1 VVAGRDEKD
10 EKAAEIA
17 QRSRRGRKGGR
28 IISLMSQGEM
38 EARHREHDARGR
50 GGGKWERHTLVLLTR
65 ATIMGRSAVGSRR
78 CISCRCCGGKLL
90 SLYMSVL
97 VVE

>member
-10 EKAAEIA
+10 AAEIA

-38 EARHREHDARGR
+38 KAQHREHDARGR
-50 GGGKWERHTLVLLTR
+50 GGGKGERDTQVLLTR

-78 CISCRCCGGKLL
+78 CISCRCCGGILL
-90 SLYMSVL
+90 SLYMSVS